1 MWSVESGIQ
10 DDLRLTS
17 SVQSFQVSLLEQANV
32 LQTLEYFFRDRVI
45 TATIDS
51 VMIKI
56 VLFFPDSS
64 KQYIAGSVLSKTS
77 SSHCIM
83 ITGSPSPKLGLTVTS
98 LTYTHTS
105 VLKVK
110 MPLSNASGA
119 IHFIG
124 SLFTLVT
131 SYISLSFAWR
141 NKPKSAIFTALS
153 SPSRILRAA
162 RSRWMNPLLAK
173 YSWQRNNES

>member
-56 VLFFPDSS
+56 VFFFF
-64 KQYIAGSVLSKTS
+64 QTVLNST
-77 SSHCIM
+77 
-83 ITGSPSPKLGLTVTS
+83 LQGLCY
-98 LTYTHTS
+98 LKPHRHT
-105 VLKVK
+105 
-110 MPLSNASGA
+110 AS
-119 IHFIG
+119 
-124 SLFTLVT
+124 
-131 SYISLSFAWR
+131 
-141 NKPKSAIFTALS
+141 
-153 SPSRILRAA
+153 
-162 RSRWMNPLLAK
+162 
-173 YSWQRNNES
+173 

>member
-56 VLFFPDSS
+56 VLFFF
-64 KQYIAGSVLSKTS
+64 QTVLNST
-77 SSHCIM
+77 
-83 ITGSPSPKLGLTVTS
+83 LQGLC
-98 LTYTHTS
+98 Y
-105 VLKVK
+105 LK
-110 MPLSNASGA
+110 PHRQTAS
-119 IHFIG
+119 
-124 SLFTLVT
+124 
-131 SYISLSFAWR
+131 
-141 NKPKSAIFTALS
+141 
-153 SPSRILRAA
+153 
-162 RSRWMNPLLAK
+162 
-173 YSWQRNNES
+173 